1 MHIAFFL
8 QRLSPADG
16 PRINPVTGEV
26 IARLRERGARVDLL
40 VAEDQVFDIGALR
53 PAHDLYVLKSK
64 SPLTLSV
71 AAILADAGASVVN
84 SVDACRLVRDKIVA
98 TALLGAAGVPVPA
111 SWTTADPQ
119 RLRPLLG
126 GGPLW
131 LKPQAGS
138 KGRGVRRVRAA
149 AELEAERATSNALGQ
164 PLPLFAQAEVPGA
177 GTDLKVYVVGEH
189 AWAVAKPWPTR
200 TVAEKTGVPAVL
212 PAPIRAAALR
222 SGRALGLEVYGVDFL
237 VAGDRFWAVDINA
250 FPGSRGVPELPR
262 HLADHLYQRA
272 RASAGARQPAAA
284 EVA

>member
-8 QRLSPADG
+8 QRLSPAEA

-40 VAEDQVFDIGALR
+40 VAEDQVFDIGTLR

-71 AAILADAGASVVN
+71 AAILADAGAAVVN

-98 TALLGAAGVPVPA
+98 TALLAAAGVPVPA
-111 SWTTADPQ
+111 SWATADAQ

-138 KGRGVRRVRAA
+138 KGRGVRRVSAATELCGRAGGTRPWTA
-149 AELEAERATSNALGQ
+149 TRSKSSQPSPTGSRRACLLCRACSCSVVTSMRSCGASAWPSWNAMGCGL
-164 PLPLFAQAEVPGA
+164 L
-177 GTDLKVYVVGEH
+177 
-189 AWAVAKPWPTR
+189 
-200 TVAEKTGVPAVL
+200 
-212 PAPIRAAALR
+212 PIRLAVRRKDGGALLPQSPSLR
-222 SGRALGLEVYGVDFL
+222 RGQRDLQPRALV
-237 VAGDRFWAVDINA
+237 GDRPRF
-250 FPGSRGVPELPR
+250 SRSSTGR
-262 HLADHLYQRA
+262 
-272 RASAGARQPAAA
+272 
-284 EVA
+284 